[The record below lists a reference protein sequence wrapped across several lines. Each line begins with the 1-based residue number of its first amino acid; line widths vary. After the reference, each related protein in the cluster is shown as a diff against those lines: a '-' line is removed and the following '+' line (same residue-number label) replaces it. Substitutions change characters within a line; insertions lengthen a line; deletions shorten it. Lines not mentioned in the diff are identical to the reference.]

1 MHAQPQRLSDPR
13 RLLGE
18 ETLQRARAVEP
29 DEVMLEHIREGDLR
43 ALGEGMAARNHEH
56 EAVAAERISLKRAGV
71 DGAGDDAEIGHSFG
85 DQTDDLVTEPLLE
98 VDADMRMGGEKRT

>member
-43 ALGEGMAARNHEH
+43 ALGEGMAAGHYQHEP
-56 EAVAAERISLKRAGV
+56 VLAEGICFQRAHIDRGS
-71 DGAGDDAEIGHSFG
+71 DDAEVGDPFG
-85 DQTDDLVTEPLLE
+85 NEPDDLVAQPLLKI
-98 VDADMRMGGEKRT
+98 DADIGVLGEE